1 MAQDLTGQ
9 FKAWLKTKP
18 ADEAYPYASRT
29 RCACAQFARDA
40 GLSYEEWRDG
50 LDFPLSSELQA
61 KPRTFGALLDRLNQS
76 V

>member
-29 RCACAQFARDA
+29 RCACA
-40 GLSYEEWRDG
+40 
-50 LDFPLSSELQA
+50 
-61 KPRTFGALLDRLNQS
+61 LLDRLNQS